1 MWSADTDEGRQI
13 VRDILAELVEVCP
26 VVRGG
31 PGYDPDL
38 LARLYLLRDIAA
50 ATGQLGVGRAAVADW
65 IAQAATLVRD
75 EQDREQALRLL
86 QRAQARLADAVV
98 TH

>member
-1 MWSADTDEGRQI
+1 MY
-13 VRDILAELVEVCP
+13 P
-26 VVRGG
+26 VIQGG

-50 ATGQLGVGRAAVADW
+50 ATGQLGAARVAVADW
-65 IAQAATLVRD
+65 IGRAAMLVRD

-86 QRAQARLADAVV
+86 RRAEAQLADAALA
-98 TH
+98 H